1 MKEWNTP
8 KNILLIFFLVIFHF
22 YTPPPSPANVRKAL
36 LFSCEYCELFKNTY
50 FKEYL
55 RTASVL
61 FLERKCTKQV
71 KMDET
76 PQQVFSV
83 EYYENLKKG
92 FFYRTPPVAVVD
104 KLMFGISNLE
114 IRGI

>member
-1 MKEWNTP
+1 
-8 KNILLIFFLVIFHF
+8 
-22 YTPPPSPANVRKAL
+22 
-36 LFSCEYCELFKNTY
+36 
-50 FKEYL
+50 
-55 RTASVL
+55 
-61 FLERKCTKQV
+61 
-71 KMDET
+71 MDET

-104 KLMFGISNLE
+104 KLMFGISNLQ